1 VAARFRDGLTLVCPK
16 TTGIDDEHLREG
28 RSMRDRSLRLVHDEC
43 DILMSTSYRGELQI
57 EHHYAEDIWTADAQF
72 FRT

>member
-1 VAARFRDGLTLVCPK
+1 
-16 TTGIDDEHLREG
+16 
-28 RSMRDRSLRLVHDEC
+28 MRDRSLRLVHDEC

-57 EHHYAEDIWTADAQF
+57 EHHYAEDIWTAGAQF